1 MQKTLGLMAP
11 QKRKDAVPRPY
22 EDIGMRLLQLREAFS
37 LNQTEF
43 ALRLELKPNTY
54 NLWESGQRRPGI
66 DSAILICKEYGATLD
81 WLYMGDHQ
89 GLDLRLA
96 DAIRKGSK
104 LR

>member
-1 MQKTLGLMAP
+1 MQKSLGLMAP
-11 QKRKDAVPRPY
+11 AKRKDTAPRPY
-22 EDIGMRLLQLREAFS
+22 EGIGQRLLQLREAYG
-37 LNQTEF
+37 LNQTAF
-43 ALRLELKPNTY
+43 ALRLDLKPNTY
-54 NLWESGQRRPGI
+54 NLWESGERRPGI

-96 DAIRKGSK
+96 DAVRKGSK